1 MTIETQMPKSTKERR
16 RPKPGTAVDFFSPSE
31 SSPAGSNLPIHARIG
46 RQDAETLHTLQRL
59 SREMTASLNTN
70 EVYEAILRGVS
81 ELMDC
86 DAFFIALVDHK
97 AEVLNFVF
105 RVNQG
110 IITPP
115 ISLPLGDNAIDF
127 VVRTR
132 QAIHVTDVSLEK
144 RFSFNESGGWS
155 EAKSLICVPM
165 ILADRVIGV
174 LSAQSFRREAYD
186 ETQID
191 LLTIFAAQA
200 AIAIQNAQYFAET
213 QRKMKQLSVLN
224 EVARIVS
231 STIEIDQLLDLIYDQ
246 VRRVLPTDT
255 YFVSLTD
262 MERRIQTIAIT
273 VDDGERFPPHEI
285 PFGGGLVSLVVS
297 RRAPLL
303 VQRLSQERQRLGVE
317 VIQLGKPRP
326 SESWLG
332 VPMMTAE
339 HFVGVLAVA
348 SYEPAAFDEGDQI
361 LLQNIASQAAIAIDN
376 ARHHSLVEDQARRD
390 SLTQVFNHGYLIT
403 CLQRE
408 LEAANRSKSN
418 LAIIMLDID
427 YFKEYNDRYGHL
439 AGDAIL
445 RSTVQAVLNNVKK
458 TDSVGRW
465 GGEEFV
471 IVLPGADT
479 RLARGVAERIRKTL
493 ARAKIVDDQGRQVPV
508 PTVSQ
513 GIAAFPQQADQ
524 AFGLVDAADTNLY
537 RAKSQGRD
545 QIGMP
550 E

>member
-1 MTIETQMPKSTKERR
+1 MTIETTMPRKTPEPRRLKPKS
-16 RPKPGTAVDFFSPSE
+16 AADFFLPLDAST
-31 SSPAGSNLPIHARIG
+31 ADSNPPVHARIG
-46 RQDAETLHTLQRL
+46 RHDTETLHTLQRL
-59 SREMTASLNTN
+59 SRDMTASLNIK
-70 EVYEAILRGVS
+70 EVYEAIFRGVR

-86 DAFFIALVDHK
+86 DAFFVALVDQK
-97 AEVLNFVF
+97 AKVLNFVF

-115 ISLPLGDNAIDF
+115 ISLPLEDGAIDL
-127 VVRTR
+127 VIRTR
-132 QAIHVTDVSLEK
+132 QAIHVADVTSES
-144 RFSFNESGGWS
+144 RFKITESGGWS
-155 EAKSLICVPM
+155 TANSLICVPM
-165 ILADRVIGV
+165 VLADRVIGV
-174 LSAQSFRREAYD
+174 LSAQSFRRNAYHQ
-186 ETQID
+186 TQIES
-191 LLTIFAAQA
+191 LTIFAAQA

-255 YFVSLTD
+255 YFVALTD
-262 MERRIQTIAIT
+262 IEKRVQTIAIM
-273 VDDGERFPPHEI
+273 VDDGERFPPREI
-285 PFGGGLVSLVVS
+285 PFGAGLVSLVVT

-303 VQRLSQERQRLGVE
+303 VKRLSEERQTIAVAAFQ
-317 VIQLGKPRP
+317 VGKPRL

-332 VPMMTAE
+332 VPMMTSE
-339 HFVGVLAVA
+339 HFVGVIAVA
-348 SYEPAAFDEGDQI
+348 SYQPDAFDESDQV
-361 LLQNIASQAAIAIDN
+361 LLQNIASQAGIAIDN
-376 ARHHSLVEDQARRD
+376 ARHHSVVQDQARRD
-390 SLTQVFNHGYLIT
+390 SLTQVFNHGYILD

-408 LEAANRSKSN
+408 LEEAKRTSSS
-418 LAIIMLDID
+418 LSVIMLDID
-427 YFKEYNDRYGHL
+427 NFKEYNDRYGHL

-445 RSTVQAVLNNVKK
+445 RSTVQAILRNVKK

-471 IVLPGADT
+471 IVLPKTDT
-479 RLARGVAERIRKTL
+479 KLACGVAERIRKTL
-493 ARAKIVDDQGRQVPV
+493 ARSKIVDDQSREVPV

-513 GIAAFPQQADQ
+513 GIASFPRDAGQSFA
-524 AFGLVDAADTNLY
+524 LVDAADTNLY

-545 QIGMP
+545 QIGTP